1 MKVEICRSSRS
12 GRPRDADREDAI
24 LTATRELLAEVGYER
39 VTIEAV
45 AGRAKASKATIY
57 RRWPGKAQLV
67 ADALRCR
74 PQAMPVMPDTGDL
87 REDMVQGIL
96 TFVADLTEHDAA
108 LMVGLAGAMR
118 TDPELAA
125 MVRDQTVSCRRDA
138 ASAWLERAVARGQI
152 VPDADIAVVADLVP
166 AVVFMRL
173 LVTGEPVDEPYVTR
187 LVDSVLLPLLVGR
200 STVAHV

>member
-1 MKVEICRSSRS
+1 MDVEVLRATRA

-24 LTATRELLAEVGYER
+24 LTATRELVAEAGYER

-45 AGRAKASKATIY
+45 AARARASKATIY

-74 PQAMPVMPDTGDL
+74 PQAMPVMPDSGDL
-87 REDMVQGIL
+87 RTDMVQGIL
-96 TFVADLTEHDAA
+96 TFVADLSEHDAA

-125 MVRDQTVSCRRDA
+125 LVREQTVSCRRTA
-138 ASAWLERAVARGQI
+138 ASAWFARAVARGQI
-152 VPDADIAVVADLVP
+152 APAVDIAVVADLVP

-173 LVTGEPVDEPYVTR
+173 LVTGEPVDEGYVTR
-187 LVDSVLLPLLVGR
+187 LVDSVLLPLLLGVG
-200 STVAHV
+200 TVAHV